1 MADPVDYDCN
11 DDEIPIN
18 VCLTTVL
25 LYLYIIIVSG
35 FLIRIFNLSQTG
47 SVTCPLCHTQQW
59 WANITIQLN
68 ILIVRLKLHQNGAAV
83 ILGCII

>member
-25 LYLYIIIVSG
+25 LYLCITIVSG
-35 FLIRIFNLSQTG
+35 FLLRIFTLSQTG
-47 SVTCPLCHTQQW
+47 SQSHVHYATLSNDGP
-59 WANITIQLN
+59 
-68 ILIVRLKLHQNGAAV
+68 ILQYS
-83 ILGCII
+83 